1 MTINL
6 SQSLVVTGVGG
17 FDEWKI
23 EKKKKWISAAH
34 RRRSSQRPPSGS
46 FQESI
51 TF

>member
-23 EKKKKWISAAH
+23 EKKKN
-34 RRRSSQRPPSGS
+34 GS
-46 FQESI
+46 VRHTGDDQAKGHHLVLFKKV
-51 TF
+51 